1 MEPFYMTFPMQNL
14 YQAEMEYEKDLERM
28 REMYPKDVAR
38 VASYISEYCDELEF
52 EGSRI
57 YDENPDRLMMEK
69 EAQALYEKVRKELGL
84 GESENEASVEEPV
97 MEGTSQEQPEDER
110 VEAFSLTPPAEWS
123 QPEET
128 DAGIEAASPQNPGG
142 LMPPPPPQGQ
152 GGFMPPPPLHGPGGF
167 MPPPLSPQGGCNDWL
182 CGMVGVLFQDE
193 IYRRRCRYRRC
204 RRWW

>member
-1 MEPFYMTFPMQNL
+1 MHKFRLLTYAKLTIIWSRQVEPFYMTFPMQNL

-28 REMYPKDVAR
+28 KEMYPKDVAKI
-38 VASYISEYCDELEF
+38 AAYISERCDELEF

-69 EAQALYEKVRKELGL
+69 EAQALYEKIQKELGI
-84 GESENEASVEEPV
+84 GENAPMESQEAPA
-97 MEGTSQEQPEDER
+97 MEGTSQEQSVDEHM
-110 VEAFSLTPPAEWS
+110 EAFSLTPPAEWG
-123 QPEET
+123 ELEKA
-128 DAGIEAASPQNPGG
+128 DVGFEPG
-142 LMPPPPPQGQ
+142 PPR
-152 GGFMPPPPLHGPGGF
+152 GPGGF
-167 MPPPLSPQGGCNDWL
+167 MPPPPPPPPQRGCDNWL

>member
-28 REMYPKDVAR
+28 KEMYPKDVAR
-38 VASYISEYCDELEF
+38 IAAYISERCDELEF

-84 GESENEASVEEPV
+84 GENVTAASAEEPV
-97 MEGTSQEQPEDER
+97 MESTSQEQQEDER
-110 VEAFSLTPPAEWS
+110 MEAFSLTPPAEWAELEKADVGLE
-123 QPEET
+123 P
-128 DAGIEAASPQNPGG
+128 ASPRGPAGF
-142 LMPPPPPQGQ
+142 MPPSSPQGL
-152 GGFMPPPPLHGPGGF
+152 GGFMPPPP
-167 MPPPLSPQGGCNDWL
+167 PPPQSGCNDWL
-182 CGMVGVLFQDE
+182 CGIVGVLFQDE

>member
-28 REMYPKDVAR
+28 KEMYPKDVAR
-38 VASYISEYCDELEF
+38 IAAYISERCDELEF

-84 GESENEASVEEPV
+84 GENVTDASAEEPV
-97 MEGTSQEQPEDER
+97 MESTSQEQPEDER
-110 VEAFSLTPPAEWS
+110 MEAFSLTPPAEWAELEKADVGLE
-123 QPEET
+123 P
-128 DAGIEAASPQNPGG
+128 ASPRGPAGF
-142 LMPPPPPQGQ
+142 MPPSSPQGL
-152 GGFMPPPPLHGPGGF
+152 GGFMPPPP
-167 MPPPLSPQGGCNDWL
+167 PPPQSVCNDWL
-182 CGMVGVLFQDE
+182 CGIVGVLFQDE